1 MRGEL
6 MLVGVRPLTHIIR
19 RMLASFYLI
28 LYFRLLQMFLRCD
41 MSFQLRREDVLAIGL
56 FNALSLVTCLDDSTF
71 KHACTDPVTSSID
84 FDHRSKTCH
93 TRASLIKVN
102 LLLLL

>member
-1 MRGEL
+1 

-56 FNALSLVTCLDDSTF
+56 FNAPLFGYMPGRLYVQARLY
-71 KHACTDPVTSSID
+71 
-84 FDHRSKTCH
+84 
-93 TRASLIKVN
+93 
-102 LLLLL
+102 